1 MVRMDPNL
9 EQEPHSGAPQLTTSL
24 TRIFTFEAS
33 HQLEWH
39 PGKCARLHGHSY
51 QLSVTVTGPV
61 NRDGIVIDFADLKA
75 VVQKHFLDDYD
86 HVHLNDVLPSPTAE
100 LIAADAATRLLAA
113 GLPVSEVTIR
123 ETAKCSSTVRIARQ

>member
-1 MVRMDPNL
+1 MVRMDPNPD
-9 EQEPHSGAPQLTTSL
+9 QEPDFGAPQLETSL
-24 TRIFTFEAS
+24 TGIFTFEAS

-39 PGKCARLHGHSY
+39 SGKCSRLHGHSY

-61 NRDGIVIDFADLKA
+61 NGDGIVIDFAVLKA
-75 VVQKHFLDDYD
+75 AVQAHVLDDYD
-86 HVHLNDVLPSPTAE
+86 HAHLNDLLSNPTAE

-123 ETAKCSSTVRIARQ
+123 ETAKYSSTVRIARR